1 MFITVFVKRSVILND
16 IDKQTG
22 NKTDRDTHKGTQ
34 TVARVVGSVC
44 PQPKGTF

>member
-22 NKTDRDTHKGTQ
+22 NKTGLQRHT
-34 TVARVVGSVC
+34 
-44 PQPKGTF
+44 